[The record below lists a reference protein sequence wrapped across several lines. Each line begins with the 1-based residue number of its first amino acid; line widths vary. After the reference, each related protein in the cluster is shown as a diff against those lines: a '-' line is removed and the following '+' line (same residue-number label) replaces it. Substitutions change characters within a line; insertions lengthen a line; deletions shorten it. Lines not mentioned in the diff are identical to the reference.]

1 MLSLK
6 TLLAATAASGA
17 LAVPAVASAAE
28 RPSLPDPI
36 PVPAGQVQHTV
47 TDATFK
53 GNYTI
58 RGVVPWHHIT
68 ESWVS
73 AHRARAVTRDA
84 NGKLLGECVVVNE
97 RTRCYSAADNEITTF
112 TSSRP
117 DPGWASWQYRGALIK
132 AQIDVGWYAIA
143 GDTTALGR
151 PAKALRDTHGD
162 SSSTTSIVADA
173 ATLAPLVRTTTG
185 SSHGKTFTQTESVT
199 RFETISARQAH
210 FKMLRHP
217 GAKVRRGR

>member
-6 TLLAATAASGA
+6 TLLTATAASGA
-17 LAVPAVASAAE
+17 LAAPAVASAAQH
-28 RPSLPDPI
+28 PQLPDPI

-47 TDATFK
+47 TDTTF
-53 GNYTI
+53 
-58 RGVVPWHHIT
+58 RGHAPWHRVT

-84 NGKLLGECVVVNE
+84 NGKLVGECVVANE
-97 RTRCYSAADNEITTF
+97 RTRCYSAADNEIMTF

-117 DPGWASWQYRGALIK
+117 DPEWSSWQYRGALIQ
-132 AQIDVGWYAIA
+132 AQIDVGWYAVD

-151 PAKALRDTHGD
+151 AAKVLRDTHGNA
-162 SSSTTSIVADA
+162 SSTTSIIADA

-185 SSHGKTFTQTESVT
+185 TVHGKTFTQTETVT
-199 RFETISARQAH
+199 RFETVSPRDAH

-217 GAKVRRGR
+217 GAKVRR

>member
-28 RPSLPDPI
+28 HPSLPAPI

-47 TDATFK
+47 TDTTF
-53 GNYTI
+53 
-58 RGVVPWHHIT
+58 RGHAPRHDVT

-84 NGKLLGECVVVNE
+84 NGKLVGECVVANE

-151 PAKALRDTHGD
+151 PAKA
-162 SSSTTSIVADA
+162 
-173 ATLAPLVRTTTG
+173 
-185 SSHGKTFTQTESVT
+185 
-199 RFETISARQAH
+199 
-210 FKMLRHP
+210 
-217 GAKVRRGR
+217 